1 MRTLTWHHPLGDLFH
16 PLLPSL
22 PLSLSVSTT
31 LAPLCRLQTSENQCS
46 KCKPDRWPSSLT
58 WARLWLQYMSLLLK
72 PYSWLFTPAPP
83 EVMQIIQLLCQK
95 KRGGGGYRFNEP
107 DEQQERWKRKSL
119 NISETV
125 KRNSFLSALSL
136 RLFILDMTPVFFK
149 RCSL

>member
-95 KRGGGGYRFNEP
+95 KRGGGVPLQRARRAAGEMKKKVVKYQWDGEKKQLSVSFVSS
-107 DEQQERWKRKSL
+107 SL
-119 NISETV
+119 HPRHDSC
-125 KRNSFLSALSL
+125 FL
-136 RLFILDMTPVFFK
+136 
-149 RCSL
+149 